1 VDRIGFPLQNH
12 QEEIHIKINT
22 DEHFSTPI
30 WHVEED
36 LPSGAY
42 EWALEVQRN
51 IPSVIRSNEGGYQ
64 SEPTSDW
71 SKLIYV
77 HHISKVLEF
86 LPEFIFIN
94 WWVNIN
100 KKGDYNELHT
110 HPGAELSA
118 VWYITDNFD
127 SIHFQDPSEH
137 SRASL
142 YQRINKN
149 TNINYKCTAGDL
161 LIFPS
166 DLMHGVKPH
175 TEDTPRISVSFNMA
189 IPTDFGYF
197 S

>member
-1 VDRIGFPLQNH
+1 MCIRDR
-12 QEEIHIKINT
+12 
-22 DEHFSTPI
+22 
-30 WHVEED
+30 
-36 LPSGAY
+36 
-42 EWALEVQRN
+42 
-51 IPSVIRSNEGGYQ
+51 
-64 SEPTSDW
+64 
-71 SKLIYV
+71 
-77 HHISKVLEF
+77 
-86 LPEFIFIN
+86 
-94 WWVNIN
+94 
-100 KKGDYNELHT
+100 LHT